1 MSCGETEK
9 LYKECISL
17 QLEESDLLSSI
28 YSKPGELVYYDPSV
42 LVDFNKFIDDQSNS
56 LRLKLDFGVQLVFGN
71 NEKIEVRFDLP
82 HLYPIKEKASVTVRS
97 GLLTKEKERR
107 IKVKIEDFIDS
118 VNNYE
123 EVYVFQIISWLQDNL
138 EDYMVLD
145 DKLDSSESDDKKIVE
160 FERLWIY
167 SHHIKS
173 KTKRKNIV
181 QTANDLELSGF
192 MRPGKP
198 GVICVEGLKS
208 NNLEFW
214 KIIRSWNWQ
223 KITIRSNEVRSR
235 VDPNNLESLRRWS
248 GFREEM
254 FDCDE
259 DDVER
264 PMNMALF
271 LKYLEKHNSGYIK
284 KDLFGI
290 E

>member
-1 MSCGETEK
+1 MF
-9 LYKECISL
+9 
-17 QLEESDLLSSI
+17 
-28 YSKPGELVYYDPSV
+28 YDPSV
-42 LVDFNKFIDDQSNS
+42 LADFNKFIEDQSS
-56 LRLKLDFGVQLVFGN
+56 PLRLKLDFGVQLVFEN

-82 HLYPIKEKASVTVRS
+82 HLYPIKEKASVTIRN

-107 IKVKIEDFIDS
+107 IKAKIEDFIDS
-118 VNNYE
+118 INNYE
-123 EVYVFQIISWLQDNL
+123 EVYVFQILSWLQDNL
-138 EDYMVLD
+138 KDYLGLN
-145 DKLDSSESDDKKIVE
+145 DKIDSLECEDKKTVE

-181 QTANDLELSGF
+181 QNASDLDLTGF
-192 MRPGKP
+192 IRPGKP

-208 NNLEFW
+208 NTLDFW

-223 KITIRSNEVRSR
+223 KITIRSNEVRSKA
-235 VDPNNLESLRRWS
+235 DPNNLNSLRRWS

>member
-1 MSCGETEK
+1 MSCDETTK
-9 LYKECISL
+9 LYKDCISL
-17 QLEESDLLSSI
+17 QLEESDMLSSI
-28 YSKPGELVYYDPSV
+28 YSKPGELVYYDPDV
-42 LVDFNKFIDDQSNS
+42 LIDFGMFISDQSNS
-56 LRLKLDFGVQLVFGN
+56 LRLKLDFGVQLILAN

-97 GLLTKEKERR
+97 GLFTKEQERNIKE
-107 IKVKIEDFIDS
+107 KLEEFIDS
-118 VNNYE
+118 INNFE
-123 EVYVFQIISWLQDNL
+123 DVYVFQIISWLQDNL
-138 EDYMVLD
+138 EDYLITTAGENASK
-145 DKLDSSESDDKKIVE
+145 DKEVVE

-181 QTANDLELSGF
+181 QTANDLDLTGF
-192 MRPGKP
+192 IRPGKP
-198 GVICVEGLKS
+198 GVICVEGLKTNTS
-208 NNLEFW
+208 EFW

-223 KITIRSNEVRSR
+223 KITIRTNETKSKVTSDK
-235 VDPNNLESLRRWS
+235 VVSLRRWS

-264 PMNMALF
+264 PINMSLF
-271 LKYLEKHNSGYIK
+271 LKYLEKYNSGYIK